1 MEELSMN
8 WNQLQYVIT
17 IAEEK
22 SITKAAQKLYI
33 SQPSLS
39 LSIQSLEKE
48 TGVTL
53 FERSRGEMK
62 LTYAGSLFHEWAVST
77 LHSHTQLEWKL
88 GDIASGSRR
97 LIRLGLS
104 PHRSERLLAPVL
116 ERFYSMYENC
126 DIQIIEQPTY
136 ILRQMLEEDKLD
148 LILDI
153 SSPDTINFESELLA
167 KESFVLAIPD
177 SLYPFRNP
185 AQNLS
190 ASSSDT
196 PAGSMSEINDNP
208 LSQNV
213 VKPEK
218 EEDISATPQIHLPAL
233 SAVPFILLSEDHD
246 LGKISRK
253 ICETAAFHP
262 NIRCI
267 CTSSNTAFSLARR
280 GLGAAFLPEI
290 YARTTSFSD
299 IHFFTL
305 DHFHD
310 TRDICAVYRK
320 NIYHHAQ
327 FQALLALLREI
338 VPAIYRP
345 D

>member
-1 MEELSMN
+1 
-8 WNQLQYVIT
+8 
-17 IAEEK
+17 
-22 SITKAAQKLYI
+22 
-33 SQPSLS
+33 
-39 LSIQSLEKE
+39 
-48 TGVTL
+48 
-53 FERSRGEMK
+53 MK
-62 LTYAGSLFHEWAVST
+62 LTYAGSLFYEWAIST

-88 GDIASGSRR
+88 GDIVSGSRT

-136 ILRQMLEEDKLD
+136 ILRQMLEKDKLD

-153 SSPDTINFESELLA
+153 SSPDTINYESELLV

-177 SLYPFRNP
+177 SLCPF
-185 AQNLS
+185 
-190 ASSSDT
+190 SD
-196 PAGSMSEINDNP
+196 P
-208 LSQNV
+208 SQ
-213 VKPEK
+213 K

-233 SAVPFILLSEDHD
+233 SAIPFILLSEDHD

-253 ICETAAFHP
+253 ICDTAAFHP

-267 CTSSNTAFSLARR
+267 CTSSNTAFSLAKR
-280 GLGAAFLPEI
+280 GMGIAFLPEI
-290 YARTTSFSD
+290 YARTTSFPD
-299 IHFFTL
+299 IHFFIP

-338 VPAIYRP
+338 VPAIYRAA
-345 D
+345 

>member
-1 MEELSMN
+1 MN

-39 LSIQSLEKE
+39 LSIQALEKE
-48 TGVTL
+48 TGIPL
-53 FERSRGEMK
+53 FERNRGEMK
-62 LTYAGSLFHEWAVST
+62 LTYAGSLFYEWAIST

-88 GDIASGSRR
+88 GDIVSGSRT

-153 SSPDTINFESELLA
+153 SSPDTINYESELLV

-177 SLYPFRNP
+177 SLCPF
-185 AQNLS
+185 
-190 ASSSDT
+190 SD
-196 PAGSMSEINDNP
+196 P
-208 LSQNV
+208 SQ
-213 VKPEK
+213 K

-233 SAVPFILLSEDHD
+233 SAIPFILLSEDHD
-246 LGKISRK
+246 LGKSAARSARLPLSIRIS
-253 ICETAAFHP
+253 AA
-262 NIRCI
+262 
-267 CTSSNTAFSLARR
+267 S
-280 GLGAAFLPEI
+280 
-290 YARTTSFSD
+290 
-299 IHFFTL
+299 
-305 DHFHD
+305 
-310 TRDICAVYRK
+310 
-320 NIYHHAQ
+320 
-327 FQALLALLREI
+327 
-338 VPAIYRP
+338 VPAVILPFLLQDEGWVLRFFRKFMHEQLP
-345 D
+345 FRIFIFSPRITFMTPGTSVLSIGKIFIITHSSRRFLLSSARSSRQSTGQLSLP

>member
-1 MEELSMN
+1 MN

-39 LSIQSLEKE
+39 LSIQALEKE
-48 TGVTL
+48 TGIPL
-53 FERSRGEMK
+53 FERNRGEMK
-62 LTYAGSLFHEWAVST
+62 LTYAGSLFYEWANST
-77 LHSHTQLEWKL
+77 LNTQTQLEWKL
-88 GDIASGSRR
+88 GDIVSGSRT

-153 SSPDTINFESELLA
+153 SSPDTINYESELLV

-177 SLYPFRNP
+177 SLCPF
-185 AQNLS
+185 
-190 ASSSDT
+190 SD
-196 PAGSMSEINDNP
+196 P
-208 LSQNV
+208 SQ
-213 VKPEK
+213 K

-233 SAVPFILLSEDHD
+233 SAIPFILLSEDHD

-280 GLGAAFLPEI
+280 GMGIAFLPEI
-290 YARTTSFSD
+290 YARTTSFPD
-299 IHFFTL
+299 IHFFTP

-338 VPAIYRP
+338 VPAIYRAA
-345 D
+345 